1 MNSKT
6 VENIQNELI
15 EIHTNAKHSETLHTG
30 VIDFLTRGLVCV
42 RGKNNNIFFIASC
55 FCIGN
60 ETQRNKRCTYDEA
73 CLSITK
79 PAETSV

>member
-42 RGKNNNIFFIASC
+42 RGKNNNIFFYR
-55 FCIGN
+55 FLLLYR
-60 ETQRNKRCTYDEA
+60 ERNATKQEMHLRRS
-73 CLSITK
+73 LSFDH
-79 PAETSV
+79 